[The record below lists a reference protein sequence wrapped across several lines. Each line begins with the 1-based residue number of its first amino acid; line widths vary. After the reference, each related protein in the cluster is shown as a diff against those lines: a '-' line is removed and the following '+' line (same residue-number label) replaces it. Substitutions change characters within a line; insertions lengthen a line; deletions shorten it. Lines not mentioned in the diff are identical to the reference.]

1 GCSARWFR
9 AGDMG
14 WGAGSRAGG
23 KPHPLLGGDAILTP
37 SLAATAVQASRY
49 RNESRTHHINAKV
62 ERRRTC
68 FPKSMTSTSLY
79 HIPSSPWR
87 RAGYEGSYERASS
100 R

>member
-1 GCSARWFR
+1 
-9 AGDMG
+9 MG
-14 WGAGSRAGG
+14 AWGGASRTGG

-79 HIPSSPWR
+79 HVPSN
-87 RAGYEGSYERASS
+87 AGVMPDMRVAVRELLDR
-100 R
+100 